1 MSISRSSNCSAY
13 TDTLSILVDGN
24 VSVKGLE
31 DVCTVPIASF
41 SCQKSAFEK
50 PDQTTHDGM
59 IELGKKELAKIPGCE
74 GGEGV
79 EYSLES
85 KTSLIG
91 AQDLEYSPEKLKKLG
106 LTSNCYSAGN
116 DPNSATHIGKAVCYP
131 MEFMTNSKGERVK
144 NTHMSIHSNLA
155 TCDIS
160 DEAMPQVQ
168 EDLRKVAAH
177 NASENGFK
185 VDKPEDLA
193 CYFSVLPY
201 V

>member
-1 MSISRSSNCSAY
+1 MSIPRSSNCSAY
-13 TDTLSILVDGN
+13 TESLSLLVDGT
-24 VSVKGLE
+24 VTITGRE
-31 DVCTVPIASF
+31 DVCSVPIASF

-50 PDQTTHDGM
+50 PDKATHDDM
-59 IELGKKELAKIPGCE
+59 IERGKAALSKIPGCE
-74 GGEGV
+74 GGEGTT
-79 EYSLES
+79 YSLTAS
-85 KTSLIG
+85 TSLIG
-91 AQDLEYSPEKLKKLG
+91 AQEVEYSPERLKKLG

-144 NTHMSIHSNLA
+144 NTHMSIHSNLG

-177 NASENGFK
+177 NASENGYK